1 MYKSHDGLRN
11 LYEVSCD
18 ELDFLVDFSMGKEY
32 VVGSRM
38 MGGGFGGC
46 VINLIDSGFMKEY
59 ISNISG
65 LYRKKF
71 SLDLSSDIV
80 SISKGLS
87 YE

>member
-1 MYKSHDGLRN
+1 
-11 LYEVSCD
+11 VSCD
-18 ELDFLVDFSMGKEY
+18 ELDFLVDFSMVKEY

-46 VINLIDSGFMKEY
+46 VINLIDSDFMKEY

-87 YE
+87 YG